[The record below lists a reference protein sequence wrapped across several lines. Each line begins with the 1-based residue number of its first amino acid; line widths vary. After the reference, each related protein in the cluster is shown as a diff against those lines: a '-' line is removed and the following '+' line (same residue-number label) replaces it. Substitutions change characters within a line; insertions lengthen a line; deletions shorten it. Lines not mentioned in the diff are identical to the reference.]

1 MTMNSRERVMAA
13 IEHRRPDRPP
23 LNYFGTP
30 ETTDK
35 LLAHLK
41 LETHEDLLRAFGA
54 DMRYVAPR
62 YTGPTAFSGSSGYST
77 GGTDMWGVEWQP
89 VSNDTCTYFEV
100 VRHPLAQARTV
111 QDVAQFDWPNPDW
124 MSVDGIRADIQDLNR
139 DEPRAIVLPMG
150 SFFEIAWYLRGLEQF
165 LMDLI
170 ENPPLA
176 TAILEKVTG
185 FLQTMNQ
192 RSLEAADGRID
203 IVWSASDVGMQ
214 TGMLI
219 SPDIWREYVRPWHRE
234 FVTPYKK
241 MGLKS
246 RYHTDGAVTPI
257 IDDLIEMGV
266 DLLDPIQ
273 PKATGM
279 EAENLAARF
288 GGRIAFYGGVD
299 TQELLPFGTPDA
311 VEAEVLRLIR
321 VLGSSGG
328 YMAAASNA
336 VQPDVPIDNILALYR
351 TAREYKY
358 PSNPPARP
366 EPA

>member
-1 MTMNSRERVMAA
+1 MTSRERVLAA
-13 IEHRRPDRPP
+13 IEHRTPDRPP

-30 ETTDK
+30 ETTDR

-41 LETHEDLLRAFGA
+41 LETHEDLLCALGA

-62 YTGPTAFSGSSGYST
+62 FVGPPAFSGPSGFSS

-100 VRHPLAQARTV
+100 SRHPLAEARTV
-111 QDVAQFDWPNPDW
+111 QDVAQYDWPDPDW
-124 MSVDGIRADIQDLNR
+124 LSVEEIRKDIRNLNR
-139 DEPRAIVLPMG
+139 DEPKAIVLPMG
-150 SFFEIAWYLRGLEQF
+150 SFFELTWFLRGLEQF
-165 LMDLI
+165 LMDLV

-185 FLQTMNQ
+185 ILRTVNR
-192 RSLEAADGRID
+192 RSLEAADGQID

-214 TGMLI
+214 TAMLM
-219 SPDIWREYVRPWHRE
+219 SPDLWRKYVRPWHSE

-279 EAENLAARF
+279 DAENLAAKF

-299 TQELLPFGTPDA
+299 TQELLPFGSPEA
-311 VEAEVLRLIR
+311 VEADVVRLIR
-321 VLGSSGG
+321 VLGSNGG
-328 YMAAASNA
+328 YIAAASNA
-336 VQPDVPIDNILALYR
+336 VQPDVPIENILALYR
-351 TAREYKY
+351 TAREFRYG
-358 PSNPPARP
+358 
-366 EPA
+366 